1 VSQPSFGVDGY
12 QTEQELRRWAA
23 DVQAKAERY
32 QSMQAQVAEVTVT
45 ESSRDDVVQVTVG
58 SSGVVTDLR
67 ISDRSRELSGAE
79 IANLV
84 LTTMR
89 RAQSKIT
96 EKVAD
101 VMQRTVGDDPA
112 AVASVVRS
120 YEQRFPEPEPEP
132 EPAARNGDE
141 EMRLGELPDEAP
153 RTPPPAGPPRRPRRQ
168 DDDDDWGDPTVLT

>member
-12 QTEQELRRWAA
+12 QTEQELRRWAT

-32 QSMQAQVAEVTVT
+32 QAMQTQVAEVTVT
-45 ESSRDDVVQVTVG
+45 ESSRDDVVQVTVE

-79 IANLV
+79 LADVV

-120 YEQRFPEPEPEP
+120 YQQRFPEPEPEA
-132 EPAARNGDE
+132 EPAARDE
-141 EMRLGELPDEAP
+141 DDEMRLGELPEEAP
-153 RTPPPAGPPRRPRRQ
+153 RTPPASPPRRPRRQ
-168 DDDDDWGDPTVLT
+168 DDEDDWGDPTILT